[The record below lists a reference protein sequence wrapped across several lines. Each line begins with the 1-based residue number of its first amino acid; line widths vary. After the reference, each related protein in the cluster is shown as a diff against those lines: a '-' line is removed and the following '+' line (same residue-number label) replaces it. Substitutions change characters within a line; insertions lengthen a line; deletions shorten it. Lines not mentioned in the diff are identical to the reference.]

1 MGTRGTAPY
10 RCRLRLRQGD
20 GMDYDA
26 AIVGAGL
33 AGLIAANER
42 VQAGRRVALLDQENA
57 SNLGGQAYWS
67 FGGLFL
73 VDSPEQRRLG
83 VRDSVDLAWSD
94 WQASARWDRFDGD
107 LGADVWARRWGRAYV
122 EFAAGEERDWLR
134 RQGVR
139 LTPMVGVGRAR
150 RRPRR
155 GPRQLRAPVPCG
167 VGHGNRRQRS
177 VRSAGVGGRTAGRA
191 RSAVRSRSAT
201 PQIDNPFA
209 KDLQIQ
215 GLPNARRYLGD
226 RLARVAKPHKLLD
239 PKAGPLIAVKLH
251 VLTRKSLGGIQTD
264 LESRVLKADGS
275 VMEGLFAAG
284 EVAGFGGGGA
294 HGYNALEGSF
304 LGGCIFTGRAAG
316 PSMP

>member
-1 MGTRGTAPY
+1 MWRG
-10 RCRLRLRQGD
+10 
-20 GMDYDA
+20 
-26 AIVGAGL
+26 
-33 AGLIAANER
+33 
-42 VQAGRRVALLDQENA
+42 
-57 SNLGGQAYWS
+57 
-67 FGGLFL
+67 
-73 VDSPEQRRLG
+73 
-83 VRDSVDLAWSD
+83 
-94 WQASARWDRFDGD
+94 AREP
-107 LGADVWARRWGRAYV
+107 A
-122 EFAAGEERDWLR
+122 
-134 RQGVR
+134 
-139 LTPMVGVGRAR
+139 
-150 RRPRR
+150 
-155 GPRQLRAPVPCG
+155 
-167 VGHGNRRQRS
+167 
-177 VRSAGVGGRTAGRA
+177 
-191 RSAVRSRSAT
+191 SAVRSLSGRWRPNGGARKIRREVEIRDA
-201 PQIDNPFA
+201 QIDNPFA